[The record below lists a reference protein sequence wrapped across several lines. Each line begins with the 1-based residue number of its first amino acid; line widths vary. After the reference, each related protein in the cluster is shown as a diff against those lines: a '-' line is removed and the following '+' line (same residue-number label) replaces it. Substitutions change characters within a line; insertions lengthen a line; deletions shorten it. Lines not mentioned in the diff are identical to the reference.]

1 MTMHYFLRLAVL
13 LLCTACSAQTAFTQ
27 GAHIKPHNALQELQ
41 ARELQGGD
49 LLMGQRRITV
59 LSNVQIV
66 PTEDTR
72 ADPQTIAHVAGHT
85 IRRIAG
91 GAMSPQA
98 GLYVGAA
105 YQHDTQ
111 DVGLISKEIAIRFQ
125 GTGVPL
131 AYQKWELKELIV
143 NSGIYLLT
151 VTDLKQWARVMR
163 QLQSDTQVLSA
174 QARVVTAERKAK

>member
-1 MTMHYFLRLAVL
+1 MRYFLRLAVL
-13 LLCTACSAQTAFTQ
+13 LMCTACSAQTAFTQ
-27 GAHIKPHNALQELQ
+27 GEHIKPQNALQELQ

-49 LLMGQRRITV
+49 LQMGQRRITV

-66 PTEDTR
+66 PTENTR
-72 ADPQTIAHVAGHT
+72 TDSQTIAHVAGHA
-85 IRRIAG
+85 IRRHAG
-91 GAMSPQA
+91 GAMSPQ
-98 GLYVGAA
+98 GGPYIGAA

-125 GTGVPL
+125 GISVPL

-151 VTDLKQWARVMR
+151 VTDLKQWTRVMR